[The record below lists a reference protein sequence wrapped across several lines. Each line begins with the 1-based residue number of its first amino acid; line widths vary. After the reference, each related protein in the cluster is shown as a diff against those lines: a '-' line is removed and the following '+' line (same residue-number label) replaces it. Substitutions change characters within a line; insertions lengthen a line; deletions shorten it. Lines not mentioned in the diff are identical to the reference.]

1 MPEQDPLLTE
11 EGFPVIKVAPR
22 KYETP
27 PSFRRLSGNVIAAN
41 AFVVVLGLL
50 GTPVAI
56 VSPMSLG
63 MAYGSASGFTD
74 SFLDMI
80 SFSLLCVALIGFP
93 FVCLGAVSASLY
105 FGCRGD
111 DRRAVA
117 AALVP
122 PFACIALVVLASA
135 LGD

>member
-1 MPEQDPLLTE
+1 MSERDPPLTDD
-11 EGFPVIKVAPR
+11 GLPVIKVAPR
-22 KYETP
+22 KYDTP

-41 AFVVVLGLL
+41 AIVVVLGLL

-74 SFLDMI
+74 SFFDMI
-80 SFSLLCVALIGFP
+80 SFALLCL
-93 FVCLGAVSASLY
+93 
-105 FGCRGD
+105 
-111 DRRAVA
+111 
-117 AALVP
+117 
-122 PFACIALVVLASA
+122 ALVVLASA

>member
-1 MPEQDPLLTE
+1 
-11 EGFPVIKVAPR
+11 
-22 KYETP
+22 
-27 PSFRRLSGNVIAAN
+27 LSGNVIAAN
-41 AFVVVLGLL
+41 VFVAILGLL
-50 GTPVAI
+50 SIPVAL

-63 MAYGSASGFTD
+63 MAYGSASGFKD
-74 SFLDMI
+74 SFVGMI
-80 SFSLLCVALIGFP
+80 SFVLLCLTLIGFP

-122 PFACIALVVLASA
+122 PVACIALVVLASV

>member
-1 MPEQDPLLTE
+1 MSERDPLLTE
-11 EGFPVIKVAPR
+11 DGLPVIKVAPR
-22 KYETP
+22 KYDAP

-41 AFVVVLGLL
+41 VFVTIVGLL
-50 GTPVAI
+50 SIPIAI

-63 MAYGSASGFTD
+63 MAYGSASGFTE
-74 SFLDMI
+74 SFFDMI
-80 SFSLLCVALIGFP
+80 SFALLCLALIGFP
-93 FVCLGAVSASLY
+93 FVCLGAVCASLY
-105 FGCRGD
+105 LGCLGD

>member
-80 SFSLLCVALIGFP
+80 SFSLLCVA
-93 FVCLGAVSASLY
+93 
-105 FGCRGD
+105 
-111 DRRAVA
+111 
-117 AALVP
+117 
-122 PFACIALVVLASA
+122 
-135 LGD
+135 